1 MSQKK
6 HLNPINIV
14 ISKVS
19 QLLQKINIFGFK
31 LKIRKNVQIVHDK
44 FKIIDKRSLVLN
56 KRKIKLLN
64 YYSMISKNAPKGDI
78 VECGL
83 GRLQSFQML
92 KLLNES
98 KTIFG
103 FDSFCGF
110 PNPTKEDQSPRNPQ
124 KGDWNIVDY
133 YDVKKFLEKNNYQ
146 KFTLVKGYVE
156 ETAPIWKNKITKISI
171 LHIDLDLHNGYK
183 CVLNN
188 FFDRVVSGGYIL
200 FDEYNNP
207 KFPGARLAV
216 DNFFKKKKEK
226 IKKFQILESEFKY
239 FIKKL

>member
-92 KLLNES
+92 
-98 KTIFG
+98 I
-103 FDSFCGF
+103 
-110 PNPTKEDQSPRNPQ
+110 
-124 KGDWNIVDY
+124 
-133 YDVKKFLEKNNYQ
+133 
-146 KFTLVKGYVE
+146 
-156 ETAPIWKNKITKISI
+156 
-171 LHIDLDLHNGYK
+171 
-183 CVLNN
+183 
-188 FFDRVVSGGYIL
+188 
-200 FDEYNNP
+200 
-207 KFPGARLAV
+207 
-216 DNFFKKKKEK
+216 
-226 IKKFQILESEFKY
+226 
-239 FIKKL
+239 

>member
-6 HLNPINIV
+6 HLNPINRV

-19 QLLQKINIFGFK
+19 QLLQKIKIFGFK
-31 LKIRKNVQIVHDK
+31 FKIRKNVQIIHDK
-44 FKIIDKRSLVLN
+44 FKIIDKRCIVLN
-56 KRKIKLLN
+56 KRKIKLLD

-83 GRLQSFQML
+83 GKLQSFQML

-124 KGDWNIVDY
+124 KGDWNIVNYD
-133 YDVKKFLEKNNYQ
+133 DVKKFLEKNNHQ

-188 FFDRVVSGGYIL
+188 FFDRVVTGGYIL
-200 FDEYNNP
+200 FDEYNSP
-207 KFPGARLAV
+207 KFPGARTAV
-216 DNFFKKKKEK
+216 DNFLKKKKEK
-226 IKKFQILESEFKY
+226 IKKFQISESEFKY